1 MESEPS
7 AAVPPLAIAGESAA
21 DDVRVQWTDAYV
33 SRCEALL
40 GRSVCQRMG
49 IFRLPADF
57 CLSVIV
63 PVFNEATTIEAVIK
77 RLDATGLPMEILLVN
92 DGSSDGSAEV
102 LDGLAVRSGV
112 RVIHHERNRG
122 KGAAIR
128 SGLLAATG
136 DCIII
141 QDADL
146 EYDPEDFRLL
156 LQPLIAGDADVVYG
170 TRYGHSDRHI
180 SPWWHQAA
188 NGLVTGLAN
197 LATGLKL
204 SDVET
209 CYKLARRETWQTITP
224 RLRENRF
231 GFEIESTA
239 YFARQRLRFA
249 ERPIR
254 YHQRWYD
261 EGKKIGWKDG
271 VRALWCI
278 FIYGLLRRG

>member
-1 MESEPS
+1 MESESS
-7 AAVPPLAIAGESAA
+7 AALPSPSVAGASAA
-21 DDVRVQWTDAYV
+21 DDPSFQWTDAFV
-33 SRCEALL
+33 DRCEKLWGPSL
-40 GRSVCQRMG
+40 CERMA
-49 IFRLPADF
+49 IYRLPAGF
-57 CLSVIV
+57 CLTVIV
-63 PVFNEATTIEAVIK
+63 PVFNEVATIAQVVS
-77 RLDATGLPMEILLVN
+77 RLERTGLPLEIILVD
-92 DGSSDGSAEV
+92 DGSTDGSGAE
-102 LDGLAVRSGV
+102 LDRLAQRDGV
-112 RVIHHERNRG
+112 RALHHDRNRG
-122 KGAAIR
+122 KGAALR
-128 SGLLAATG
+128 SGLQAARG
-136 DCIII
+136 DCIVI
-141 QDADL
+141 QDGDL

-156 LQPLIAGDADVVYG
+156 LQPWVAGQADVVYG
-170 TRYGHSDRHI
+170 TRYGHSDRDV

-209 CYKLARRETWQTITP
+209 CYKLAGREVWQAIVP
-224 RLRENRF
+224 RLREDRF

-278 FIYGLLRRG
+278 FLYGVLRRG

>member
-1 MESEPS
+1 MESESS
-7 AAVPPLAIAGESAA
+7 AAVPPLALAGESAA
-21 DDVRVQWTDAYV
+21 EDVRVQWSDAYV

-40 GRSVCQRMG
+40 GASVCQRIG

-63 PVFNEATTIEAVIK
+63 PVFNEATTISAVVK
-77 RLDATGLPMEILLVN
+77 RLEDTGLPMEILLVN
-92 DGSSDGSAEV
+92 DGSQDGSGEV
-102 LDGLAVRSGV
+102 LDSLAERENV
-112 RVIHHERNRG
+112 RVIHHQQNRG

-128 SGLLAATG
+128 SGLVAASG

-156 LQPLIAGDADVVYG
+156 LQPLVAGDADVVYG
-170 TRYGHSDRHI
+170 SRYGHSDRSV

-188 NGLVTGLAN
+188 NGLITGLAN

-209 CYKLARRETWQTITP
+209 CYKLARRQTWQTITP

-278 FIYGLLRRG
+278 LIYGLLRRG